1 METFNQDVW
10 SSVKEP
16 LNVSGR
22 KPSSLPED
30 ESATF
35 FFIRTKVA
43 TILNY
48 LQRNLCVSVLFC
60 IWIFNALT
68 YKYLELRFL
77 YSPVFQADSC
87 IYRNHFFPVYW
98 VVAVVS
104 LLLEEEDSDT
114 SVVDRL
120 EMQECWYSDKAK
132 NKNQK
137 QKTKPQFVVFVDF
150 HM

>member
-1 METFNQDVW
+1 M
-10 SSVKEP
+10 
-16 LNVSGR
+16 
-22 KPSSLPED
+22 
-30 ESATF
+30 
-35 FFIRTKVA
+35 
-43 TILNY
+43 
-48 LQRNLCVSVLFC
+48 
-60 IWIFNALT
+60 
-68 YKYLELRFL
+68 
-77 YSPVFQADSC
+77 
-87 IYRNHFFPVYW
+87 
-98 VVAVVS
+98 AVVS